1 MGDEQYEEPT
11 EGMTLEDALDV
22 QLTPMARLGE
32 DARTA
37 DLRIWWEGVSR
48 EDFEQMAPKVGEYT
62 SADLEVM
69 GTVMEQWGIAAPE
82 KGAGM
87 EAACVWYL
95 LGKVA
100 RAVAAYR
107 EGRAPSEDTLH
118 DITVYSMMARRIRET
133 GEWP

>member
-1 MGDEQYEEPT
+1 MNNEDEA
-11 EGMTLEDALDV
+11 TLIRPAADD
-22 QLTPMARLGE
+22 
-32 DARTA
+32 RTA
-37 DLRIWWEGVSR
+37 DLRAWWEATSSG
-48 EDFEQMAPKVGEYT
+48 DFEEMAPKVGEYT

-69 GTVMEQWGIAAPE
+69 GAVMQQWGIAAPE
-82 KGAGM
+82 QGAGM
-87 EAACVWYL
+87 EAACLWYL

-107 EGRAPSEDTLH
+107 EGRQPSEDTLH